1 MIGQTFRRITP
12 VLVAVS
18 LIGTLSACANPGPKN
33 IVNPKEVIIIDVRT
47 PQEFASGHLT
57 GSINIDINAAD
68 FDQKINALNPT
79 LRYLIYCRSGN
90 RSAQALV
97 RMQSLGFDN
106 TLDLGSV
113 ESASESTGVGVTR

>member
-1 MIGQTFRRITP
+1 MIRQMFRRIFP

-18 LIGTLSACANPGPKN
+18 LIGTLSACASPGPKN
-33 IVNPKEVIIIDVRT
+33 IVNPKGAIIIDVRT
-47 PQEFASGHLT
+47 PQEFATGHLT
-57 GSINIDINAAD
+57 GAINIDINAAD

-113 ESASESTGVGVTR
+113 ESASASTGVGVTR